1 VEARVASM
9 KAPTPSNACS
19 NFEPVHPQF
28 FAKKC
33 KTCGEDISAHG
44 ASTEETTITSP
55 QPKSRRGSKIQAWE
69 KKEDTPSEEP
79 KEKPAV
85 QTGKLKMLDMWK
97 DKSTST
103 PEEATSPPKKDDEG
117 DVGLRTLRAG
127 GGGAGSLKAQWEA
140 QASSGTSSSETQ
152 AEKPKPT
159 GKFVVNTP
167 LCSICQKACYP
178 QEAVTYDKQL
188 YHKSCFRCLN
198 CKNEVSISAVAM
210 IQGKLYCKTCFQ
222 RLFKTRGKYDDL

>member
-1 VEARVASM
+1 M
-9 KAPTPSNACS
+9 KEPAKSTACS

-44 ASTEETTITSP
+44 ASTTEEVTSP
-55 QPKSRRGSKIQAWE
+55 QPKSRRGSKIQTWE
-69 KKEDTPSEEP
+69 KQSETPVEEP

-85 QTGKLKMLDMWK
+85 QTGKLKMLGVWQSSAPED
-97 DKSTST
+97 TT
-103 PEEATSPPKKDDEG
+103 PQKKEDEG
-117 DVGLRTLRAG
+117 DSGLKALRSGAG
-127 GGGAGSLKAQWEA
+127 GHGSLKAQWEA
-140 QASSGTSSSETQ
+140 QASTGVTTETT
-152 AEKPKPT
+152 EKPKPSGGGT

-167 LCSICQKACYP
+167 KCSICDKACYP

-188 YHKSCFRCLN
+188 YHKSCFKCLN

>member
-1 VEARVASM
+1 M
-9 KAPTPSNACS
+9 KEPAKSTACS

-44 ASTEETTITSP
+44 ASTTTEEVTSP

-69 KKEDTPSEEP
+69 KHADTPVEEP
-79 KEKPAV
+79 KEKPVV

-97 DKSTST
+97 DKLDS
-103 PEEATSPPKKDDEG
+103 TSPPEDGAQPAKKEEEKDSG
-117 DVGLRTLRAG
+117 LKALRTG
-127 GGGAGSLKAQWEA
+127 GGGAGNLKAQWEA
-140 QASSGTSSSETQ
+140 QATGGSSSTET
-152 AEKPKPT
+152 EKSKPSGGGT

-167 LCSICQKACYP
+167 LCSMCQKACYP
-178 QEAVTYDKQL
+178 QEAITYDKQL
-188 YHKSCFRCLN
+188 YHKSCFKCLN

>member
-1 VEARVASM
+1 M
-9 KAPTPSNACS
+9 KEPAKSTACS

-44 ASTEETTITSP
+44 TSTTEDVTSTP
-55 QPKSRRGSKIQAWE
+55 QPKSRPLAWE
-69 KKEDTPSEEP
+69 KLETPVEEP

-85 QTGKLKMLDMWK
+85 QTGKLKMLGVWQ
-97 DKSTST
+97 DKSTT
-103 PEEATSPPKKDDEG
+103 APEDTTPKKDDDG
-117 DVGLRTLRAG
+117 DSGLKALRSG
-127 GGGAGSLKAQWEA
+127 GGGHGSLKAQWE
-140 QASSGTSSSETQ
+140 QASSGTSTETT
-152 AEKPKPT
+152 EKPKPSGGGT

-167 LCSICQKACYP
+167 KCSICDKACYP
-178 QEAVTYDKQL
+178 QEALTYDKQL